1 MAMAGPVLS
10 MTPGSPNVSSVS
22 ARARAKSAGGSSL
35 KTSGGVPPGGA
46 TSSPRAAPTKYRC
59 VWSMWFS
66 SVRTSQPS
74 QVVGSSSR
82 HVAPPTLVDVQSL
95 ARPLRSSRSR
105 SMIPSSSSLAAIPKC
120 GQFMSWRGPIMGPIS
135 GERVAIR
142 AVMFDFGGVVTT
154 SPFEAFAR
162 LEVERGLP
170 EGFIRTVNAPNP
182 DEHPWA
188 RLERNEIGLDAFA
201 AAWASEARALGHEL
215 DGRLVLEKLSGDIRP
230 KMVAA
235 IDACRKSYETAC
247 LTNNFASPDRV
258 VSEEVAEVYALFDAV
273 LESRVLGVRKPDPRF
288 YELACATL
296 GVQPEE
302 SVFLDDLGV
311 NLKPARALG
320 MHTIKVTDPDEAL
333 AELEKLLGHPVVN
346 D

>member
-1 MAMAGPVLS
+1 
-10 MTPGSPNVSSVS
+10 
-22 ARARAKSAGGSSL
+22 
-35 KTSGGVPPGGA
+35 
-46 TSSPRAAPTKYRC
+46 
-59 VWSMWFS
+59 
-66 SVRTSQPS
+66 
-74 QVVGSSSR
+74 
-82 HVAPPTLVDVQSL
+82 
-95 ARPLRSSRSR
+95 
-105 SMIPSSSSLAAIPKC
+105 
-120 GQFMSWRGPIMGPIS
+120 MSWRGPIMGPIS

-170 EGFIRTVNAPNP
+170 EGFIRTVNATNP
-182 DEHPWA
+182 DENAWA

-235 IDACRKSYETAC
+235 IDACRKSYKTAC

-296 GVQPEE
+296 GVDPTE

-311 NLKPARALG
+311 NLKPARLLG

-333 AELEKLLGHPVVN
+333 ADLENVLGHSVVN
-346 D
+346 G